1 MHTNIHRST
10 IYCSQDTEAPYMST
24 DRGVNKEDVA
34 HVYSGLLL
42 SYKKWNNAICSNRDG
57 HRDYY
62 TKWGKSDRERQ
73 IPYDTTY
80 TWNLKKKK
88 KKDTDK
94 LIYKTEVEY
103 RGKKQNYGY
112 QGREREG

>member
-1 MHTNIHRST
+1 
-10 IYCSQDTEAPYMST
+10 MST

-73 IPYDTTY
+73 IHDITHR
-80 TWNLKKKK
+80 WNLIFKKWYKW
-88 KKDTDK
+88 TCLQNRDK
-94 LIYKTEVEY
+94 IA
-103 RGKKQNYGY
+103 YG
-112 QGREREG
+112 